1 MTTQAK
7 KGRQG
12 DFARWRRGISAFK
25 DYAAIVWNP
34 GRAYLS
40 EGLSNPLCGPIHA
53 PEIVSRWRSPTT
65 RYCALIRI
73 DQIRSHPASFLN
85 WRLAEERRTSNAQHP
100 MLNDVSR
107 RKGEWSN
114 GVISDPADPVFVVTR
129 SLAGNLIGA
138 ISNAERRAGA
148 PGKFESG
155 KRRRAIDIFLQRE
168 NLKSAAEQFRVQQ
181 RFQRAFS

>member
-129 SLAGNLIGA
+129 SLERKLNAA
-138 ISNAERRAGA
+138 ISHAKRHARVSGELEAGQRH
-148 PGKFESG
+148 GGIE
-155 KRRRAIDIFLQRE
+155 IFL
-168 NLKSAAEQFRVQQ
+168 
-181 RFQRAFS
+181 